1 MHNFAQAI
9 SWIFNPLL
17 MPIYGLL
24 LVMYIPSD
32 HLTYNPYCMYY
43 LPVENK
49 ISIVYIFLLFGFA
62 APGLS
67 FYLLQRR
74 NIIQSIE
81 MDSRKERTIPIVI
94 MFAYCLM
101 LYILLLYL
109 SKGSTLLP
117 KYLYAL
123 PLSGVLVT
131 FVFFF
136 LNRWKKISIHSA
148 ASGILV
154 GFILA
159 YIIGHVEFKL
169 IMLAIAIVISGL
181 VMSARLF
188 LEKHTLTETII
199 GWVIGA
205 FITFSVNYFYFY

>member
-1 MHNFAQAI
+1 MQNIAQVI
-9 SWIFNPLL
+9 SWVFNPLL
-17 MPIYGLL
+17 MPVYALL

-32 HLTYNPYCMYY
+32 HITYNPYCMYY
-43 LPVENK
+43 LPPENK
-49 ISIVYIFLLFGFA
+49 MSIIYIFLLFGFA

-81 MDSRKERTIPIVI
+81 MDSSKERMIPIAI

-109 SKGSTLLP
+109 SRGSHLLP

-123 PLSGVLVT
+123 PLSGTIIT

-136 LNRWKKISIHSA
+136 LNKWKKISIHSA

-154 GFILA
+154 GFIFA
-159 YIIGHVEFKL
+159 YILGHYEYNTA
-169 IMLAIAIVISGL
+169 MLVIAILVSGF
-181 VMSARLF
+181 VMSARLL
-188 LEKHTLTETII
+188 LEKHTLSETVI
-199 GWVIGA
+199 GWGIGLT
-205 FITFSVNYFYFY
+205 ITFLTNYFYFY